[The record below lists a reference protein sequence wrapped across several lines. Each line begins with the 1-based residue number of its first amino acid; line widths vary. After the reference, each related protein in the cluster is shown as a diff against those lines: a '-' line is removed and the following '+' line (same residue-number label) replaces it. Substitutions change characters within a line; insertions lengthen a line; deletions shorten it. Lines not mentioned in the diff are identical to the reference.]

1 MGSQHGVV
9 ARGGLWGLMQHGIM
23 VLNVQHCAVQRA
35 NEESV
40 SFSDSRPFLLGWSGF
55 WCCLLRFVCSDAL
68 LWTLQLLLYICAPRR
83 LPVASSLTF
92 DG

>member
-1 MGSQHGVV
+1 M
-9 ARGGLWGLMQHGIM
+9 
-23 VLNVQHCAVQRA
+23 
-35 NEESV
+35 